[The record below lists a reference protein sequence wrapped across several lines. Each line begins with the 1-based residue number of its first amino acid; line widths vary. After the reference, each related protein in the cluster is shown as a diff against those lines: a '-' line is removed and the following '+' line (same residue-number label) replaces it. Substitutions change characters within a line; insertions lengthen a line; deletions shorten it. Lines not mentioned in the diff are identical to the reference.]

1 MVVLHMKSLTR
12 RHFFQSAGAA
22 LTAAQA
28 TRVMGA
34 NDRIQIAVVGL
45 GGRGRS
51 HVNNY
56 LQISECRITALCDV
70 DQAALERAQTQVQ
83 RAAQDVPKGYKDM
96 REVFADKNVDA
107 VSMPLPNHWHAL
119 ATVWACQAGKD
130 VYIEKPACHNVFEGL
145 RMVDAARKYNRMVQI
160 GSQGRSMPH
169 KIKAMQLLKDGAIG
183 KVYLAKG
190 LCFKRRKSIGHK
202 HDEPVPPGL
211 NWDMF
216 LGPAPMRPFNP
227 LRFKYN
233 WHWFWDTGN
242 GDIGNQGIHEMD
254 IARWGLGRGLPAGV
268 VSTGGKYVYDDDQE
282 TPNTQIATFDYGD
295 AELMFE
301 VRGILTGGEGGLG
314 GDRGGNVIGDLY
326 YGGDGWMNVSG
337 GSFQVYKGEKSEK
350 VMDEKAASTNSTADH
365 MRNFFQAMRSR
376 NHKDLNADV
385 EIGVS
390 SAVLVHI
397 ANISYRLGRKLKFDA
412 KTMSFPGDA
421 EANRM
426 LTRPYRK
433 PYVVPEKV

>member
-190 LCFKRRKSIGHK
+190 LCFKRRKSIGHAA
-202 HDEPVPPGL
+202 DSPVPAGVD
-211 NWDMF
+211 WDLF

-314 GDRGGNVIGDLY
+314 YDRSQNVIGDLY
-326 YGGDGWMNVSG
+326 YGGDGWMNVSDAG
-337 GSFQVYKGEKSEK
+337 FQVYKGEKSEK
-350 VMDEKAASTNSTADH
+350 VMEEKPSGKDTIDH
-365 MRNFFQAMRSR
+365 MRNFFQAMSSR

-390 SAVLVHI
+390 SAILVHI

>member
-1 MVVLHMKSLTR
+1 V
-12 RHFFQSAGAA
+12 A

-34 NDRIQIAVVGL
+34 NDRIRIAVVGL

-56 LQISECRITALCDV
+56 LQISDCAITALCDV

-83 RAAQDVPKGYKDM
+83 KAAQELPKGYKDM
-96 REVFADKNVDA
+96 RDVFADKNVDA

-119 ATVWACQAGKD
+119 ATIWACQAGKD

-145 RMVDAARKYNRMVQI
+145 RMIDAARKYKRMVQI

-169 KIKAMQLLKDGAIG
+169 KIKAAQLLHDGAIG

-190 LCFKRRKSIGHK
+190 LCFKRRKSIGHSA
-202 HDEPVPPGL
+202 DGPVPAGVD
-211 NWDMF
+211 WDKF
-216 LGPAPMRPFNP
+216 LGPAPMRPFNE

-254 IARWGLGRGLPAGV
+254 IARWGLGRGLPVSG
-268 VSTGGKYVYDDDQE
+268 VSTGGKYAYDDDQE

-301 VRGILTGGEGGLG
+301 VRGILTGGEGGLVS
-314 GDRGGNVIGDLY
+314 DRSGNVIGDLY
-326 YGGDGWMNVSG
+326 YGSDGWMNVSG
-337 GSFQVYKGEKSEK
+337 GGFEVFKGEKSEK
-350 VMDEKAASTNSTADH
+350 VMEEKATGKDTIDH
-365 MRNFFQAMRSR
+365 MVNFFKAMRSR
-376 NHKDLNADV
+376 NYKDLNADV
-385 EIGVS
+385 EIGVT

-397 ANISYRLGRKLKFDA
+397 ANGSYRLGRKLKFDP
-412 KTMSFPGDA
+412 KTMAFPGDA
-421 EANRM
+421 EANKL
-426 LTRPYRK
+426 LTRPYRA